1 MHIDPGTR
9 PPILVVDDDPALA
22 QVMVELLELAG
33 HRGVAVGS
41 ATAALEAART
51 EVPLLV
57 VLDIK
62 LPDLSGYEA
71 LQELRAEL
79 GERLPVLFV
88 SGVRVEPYD
97 RAAGLLCGGDDYLV
111 KPFAADEFLA
121 RVRAL
126 LRRTDAHTQPE
137 IELTEREAEV
147 LALLAT
153 GLEPTDV
160 AEQLDIGGRGRHSP
174 RAHHGQTRR
183 TQPSPDDRTR
193 LPARSRDRDPG
204 GFAQLSSLAMR

>member
-1 MHIDPGTR
+1 MHIDPSPR

-22 QVMVELLELAG
+22 AVMVELLELAG
-33 HRGVAVGS
+33 YRGIAVRS
-41 ATAALEAART
+41 AAAALEAARA

-71 LQELRAEL
+71 LQLLRAEL

-97 RAAGLLCGGDDYLV
+97 RAAGLLVGGDDYLV

-126 LRRTDAHTQPE
+126 LRRTDVAVHPE
-137 IELTEREAEV
+137 IQLTERETEV
-147 LALLAT
+147 LELLAT
-153 GLEPTDV
+153 GLEPADV
-160 AEQLDIGGRGRHSP
+160 AEQLDIGARTVGTHLEHLMDKLGAHSRAQMIALAYQQGLVSAAPEAASAGR
-174 RAHHGQTRR
+174 
-183 TQPSPDDRTR
+183 
-193 LPARSRDRDPG
+193 
-204 GFAQLSSLAMR
+204 

>member
-1 MHIDPGTR
+1 MHLDPSSR

-22 QVMVELLELAG
+22 AVMVELLELAG

-41 ATAALEAART
+41 AAAALEAART

-71 LQELRAEL
+71 LHELRAQL
-79 GERLPVLFV
+79 GERLPILFV
-88 SGVRVEPYD
+88 SGVRIEPYD
-97 RAAGLLCGGDDYLV
+97 RAAGLLIGGDDYLA

-126 LRRTDAHTQPE
+126 LRRTDAAVQPE
-137 IELTEREAEV
+137 IQLTMREAEV
-147 LALLAT
+147 LDLLAT
-153 GLEPTDV
+153 GLEPADV
-160 AEQLDIGGRGRHSP
+160 AERLEIGARTVGTHLEHITDKLGAHS
-174 RAHHGQTRR
+174 RAQMIALAYQHGLVSVA
-183 TQPSPDDRTR
+183 PES
-193 LPARSRDRDPG
+193 AVSASR
-204 GFAQLSSLAMR
+204 